1 MKKLPLIASVLL
13 LAALPASA
21 QENGPSWLVRT
32 ARNYLQSVTAR
43 KKSFDSTYVFQPT
56 LKWMV
61 GVESQMIRVG
71 ADLHSAISV
80 TDLRGENPVIL
91 DGTMDTGIRNDPYRK
106 LGLAVGYGSLS
117 AGYGVQ
123 LGKKDEK
130 RNSYFTLGLNS
141 PSYGAR
147 LRYIKVRQQPE
158 GRLEFGDQVLDL
170 NSPFK
175 GEMRNLSVD
184 GFYAFNRRRFVFT
197 AAYNGRILQRRSA
210 GSWLVA
216 AKYLQGDFSLDPK
229 DDIWAGLNHL
239 QRYSTRQIS
248 AGGGY
253 SFNWVLLHQDPADPS
268 TAGGLRNLTFNA
280 TALCRLSFLNHI
292 QTEQNLGSWMETVRY
307 NGQPALSPV
316 VKGGVCYTW
325 GRLNFLAAIEYDYFG
340 FQGARTEDLA
350 ENNYLR
356 TKVSTQGVFYD
367 LTVEGKVRV
376 RF

>member
-1 MKKLPLIASVLL
+1 MKKLPLLASILL
-13 LAALPASA
+13 LAAVTASA
-21 QENGPSWLVRT
+21 QEKEPSWLERIG
-32 ARNYLQSVTAR
+32 RDYLRSVTAR
-43 KKSFDSTYVFQPT
+43 KKTFDSTYVFQPT

-61 GVESQMIRVG
+61 GMESELMRVG
-71 ADLHSAISV
+71 ADLHSDISV
-80 TDLRGENPVIL
+80 TDLRGEDPVIL
-91 DGTMDTGIRNDPYRK
+91 DGTMDTGMRNEPYRK
-106 LGLAVGYGSLS
+106 LGLAVGYGSLH

-130 RNSYFTLGLNS
+130 RNSYFSFGLTS

-147 LRYIKVRQQPE
+147 IRYIKIRQHPE
-158 GRLEFGDQVLDL
+158 GRLDLGGEVMDLD
-170 NSPFK
+170 SPYK

-216 AKYLQGDFSLDPK
+216 AKYLQGDFSLDPN
-229 DDIWAGLNHL
+229 DDIWARLNNL

-248 AGGGY
+248 VGGGY
-253 SFNWVLLHQDPADPS
+253 SFNWVLFHRDPTDPS
-268 TAGGLRNLTFNA
+268 TAGGLRNLTLNA

-292 QTEQNLGSWMETVRY
+292 QTEQDLGNKLETVRY

-316 VKGGVCYTW
+316 VKGGLCYTR
-325 GRLNFLAAIEYDYFG
+325 GRCNFLAAIEYDRFG
-340 FQGARTEDLA
+340 FQGARTEDVA

-356 TKVSTQGVFYD
+356 TKVSTQGIFYD
-367 LTVEGKVRV
+367 LTVEGKVQV

>member
-13 LAALPASA
+13 LAALSASA
-21 QENGPSWLVRT
+21 QEKELSWLVRT
-32 ARNYLQSVTAR
+32 ARNYLRSVTAY

-61 GVESQMIRVG
+61 GVESRMIRVG
-71 ADLHSAISV
+71 ADLHSDISV

-91 DGTMDTGIRNDPYRK
+91 DGTMDTGMRNDPYRK

-123 LGKKDEK
+123 LGKKGEK
-130 RNSYFTLGLNS
+130 RNSYFSLGLTS

-147 LRYIKVRQQPE
+147 VRYTKIRQQPE
-158 GRLEFGDQVLDL
+158 GRLALGGDVIDL
-170 NSPFK
+170 NSSYP
-175 GEMRNLSVD
+175 GQLRNLSVD

-197 AAYNGRILQRRSA
+197 AAYNGRILQRRST

-216 AKYLQGDFSLDPK
+216 AKYLQGDFSLDLD
-229 DDIWAGLNHL
+229 DDIWVGLNNL
-239 QRYSTRQIS
+239 RRYSTQQFS

-268 TAGGLRNLTFNA
+268 TASGLRNLTLNA

-292 QTEQNLGSWMETVRY
+292 QTEQNRENGIETVRY
-307 NGQPALSPV
+307 SGQPTLSPV
-316 VKGGVCYTW
+316 VKGGLCYTH
-325 GRLNFLAAIEYDYFG
+325 GRFNFLAAVEYGYFG
-340 FQGARTEDLA
+340 FQGARTEDIA

-367 LTVEGKVRV
+367 LTVEGKVQV